1 MYVDDVGVL
10 FLGSAARVVT
20 AVWVVASSMGSSTTR
35 KGVEDMTVID
45 QHHHIAPEIEAQVRR
60 ELAGA
65 SWFRLASA
73 TSQAHHAVDDA
84 RRSHDDDALLRAL
97 DRHAVLERLLAE
109 ATNRLHPP
117 RG

>member
-1 MYVDDVGVL
+1 
-10 FLGSAARVVT
+10 
-20 AVWVVASSMGSSTTR
+20 
-35 KGVEDMTVID
+35 MTVID
-45 QHHHIAPEIEAQVRR
+45 QHHDQYRSIAPETEAQVRR
-60 ELAGA
+60 EVAGA

-84 RRSHDDDALLRAL
+84 RRGHDDDALLRAL

-117 RG
+117 KG

>member
-1 MYVDDVGVL
+1 
-10 FLGSAARVVT
+10 
-20 AVWVVASSMGSSTTR
+20 
-35 KGVEDMTVID
+35 MTVID
-45 QHHHIAPEIEAQVRR
+45 QHTDRYHAIPPETEAQVRR
-60 ELAGA
+60 EVAGA

-84 RRSHDDDALLRAL
+84 RHAHDDEALLRAL